1 MSTNGNGD
9 GKGPGRPQVPE
20 LGPVPT
26 TIVLGE
32 YHGPEG
38 RHIILQFHTPLGSA
52 SYFVLPEPAAKIGAR
67 LVEFASK
74 GSNRLIIPTV
84 IPPEDLT
91 GGPPT

>member
-1 MSTNGNGD
+1 MSANGNGD
-9 GKGPGRPQVPE
+9 GKTPGRPPVPE

-26 TIVLGE
+26 VIVLGE

-52 SYFVLPEPAAKIGAR
+52 SYFVLPEPAGHIGAR
-67 LVEFASK
+67 LVELASK

-84 IPPEDLT
+84 IPPGDLM
-91 GGPPT
+91 GGPST